1 MEQKGKKLPLKQV
14 FKIIKA
20 HFAASILIFIFALML
35 SGALYG
41 ENKIPLVIF
50 SVISILMYFLLLY
63 TEAYGIAR
71 QDNKRYTAEE
81 PYMLKG
87 FLLSIGVVILTIV
100 LYVIY
105 YFMQKY
111 MPAASI
117 PTLIS
122 GTVYIVWTY
131 PFNEIIGLSK
141 GVMAWYGYIIVVF
154 VPVLLS
160 GLGYIAGLKNFDI
173 SEKLSKFIYEKK
185 E

>member
-1 MEQKGKKLPLKQV
+1 MKKTGKRLPIKQ
-14 FKIIKA
+14 IIKLVKA
-20 HFAASILIFIFALML
+20 HLSASVLIFIFATML

-50 SVISILMYFLLLY
+50 SIISLLTYFLSIY
-63 TEAYGIAR
+63 SESYAIAR

-87 FLLSIGVVILTIV
+87 FLLSIGVVILTII

-105 YFMQKY
+105 YFIQKY
-111 MPAASI
+111 VPSPNI
-117 PTLIS
+117 WTLIS
-122 GTVYIVWTY
+122 GIVYVVWTY
-131 PFNEIIGLSK
+131 PFNEIIGLNN
-141 GVMAWYGYIIVVF
+141 GAMAWYGYIIVVF

-173 SEKLSKFIYEKK
+173 SEKISKFIYEKK